1 MSMKVVKKKQ
11 SIFGRLSENANVAL
25 RSASL
30 VSEKLKERKISVVS
44 IFVGILLNEEC
55 IATKVIEDMGLDRGE
70 ILKSFF
76 EGKIFEITGDTSVKR
91 ELSFS
96 VEAQEIF
103 REAFNYA
110 QRMAHVY
117 VGTEHLM
124 LAILRSKNQKLDKLK
139 EINLTYDSFRK
150 GLSRV
155 AMYPIGILAKPEDM
169 QIQVQGEKVIEM
181 LGTDLVELGKE
192 GLLDPVIGREE
203 EISQLINV
211 LSRRKKNNP
220 LIIGEAGV
228 GKSVLVEGLAQKIA
242 DGHVPPSL
250 KDMRIILLDVASIM
264 AGSRMRG
271 DVEERVMAIVQ
282 DVISSNNTILFI
294 DEIHNIVSPG
304 IPGSSSD
311 IASILKPALLQDN
324 FRCIGATTSEEYTM
338 YFEEHNALDRRFQPI
353 FLKETSL
360 EDTLKILQKVKPL
373 LEKHHNLRI

>member
-1 MSMKVVKKKQ
+1 MKVVKKKQ
-11 SIFGRLSENANVAL
+11 SIFSRLSENANVAL

-228 GKSVLVEGLAQKIA
+228 GKSF
-242 DGHVPPSL
+242 S
-250 KDMRIILLDVASIM
+250 
-264 AGSRMRG
+264 
-271 DVEERVMAIVQ
+271 
-282 DVISSNNTILFI
+282 
-294 DEIHNIVSPG
+294 
-304 IPGSSSD
+304 
-311 IASILKPALLQDN
+311 
-324 FRCIGATTSEEYTM
+324 
-338 YFEEHNALDRRFQPI
+338 RRFGAENCRWTCSSI
-353 FLKETSL
+353 AEGHENHFT
-360 EDTLKILQKVKPL
+360 
-373 LEKHHNLRI
+373 